1 MKIFM
6 SFILVLLVILTP
18 FISRVFGARR
28 QGKALLKIH
37 YLIVN
42 DIELL
47 NEIGEIETAGL
58 LSYQINLNLGTAEVD
73 YEITG
78 EKQTKTFKASVL
90 KNNRNEWYLDSIQ

>member
-18 FISRVFGARR
+18 FISRVFGAMR

-37 YLIVN
+37 NLIVN

-47 NEIGEIETAGL
+47 NEIGEIETTGL
-58 LSYQINLNLGTAEVD
+58 LSYQINLNSGTAEVD
-73 YEITG
+73 YEIIG
-78 EKQTKTFKASVL
+78 EKHTKTFKANAL
-90 KNNRNEWYLDSIQ
+90 KNNRNEWYIDSIQ